1 MSMNAASSDT
11 FELAA
16 TADGLRIRPTGQAF
30 LLGTLELQH
39 APGWD
44 PNTST
49 VTGGTWQRVP
59 SGSAPHAIPNGTR
72 MRRTGDTMIQIA
84 GASKRLKLGRCEL
97 VPG

>member
-11 FELAA
+11 FELAV

-44 PNTST
+44 PITST
-49 VTGGTWQRVP
+49 VTA
-59 SGSAPHAIPNGTR
+59 SGARALADGYKQSY
-72 MRRTGDTMIQIA
+72 
-84 GASKRLKLGRCEL
+84 
-97 VPG
+97 V